1 MGSHR
6 LRVGPFPENETK
18 FPRVQTPGVVFS
30 PDGSRVLSA
39 AGRVALIRSVA
50 GGREPGKG
58 MELESRV
65 QGMAFSPDG
74 RRVVLSG
81 TGGHARGFD
90 AGTGVAVGPLLQLP
104 VERGDDWC
112 GAWFSPDGATVL
124 VASHSGV
131 SVATV
136 WDTVTGGRIAGPV
149 SHPTWLDW
157 CEFSPDGRRFLT
169 ACADGRVRVFDA
181 ATGESV
187 VSPMATQG
195 FIWEAHFDP
204 LGLAVAAASA
214 DYTFNA
220 HPGFLFDALTGRE
233 LRTFAGHWDGV
244 TQMLF
249 SPDGRQI
256 ATGSEDSTVRL
267 WDVATGSGLSSPLR
281 HDGKILRVAYSGD
294 GELIATGS
302 GDGAARVWDAATG
315 DPVTPPLPHGLGV
328 RAVAFSPQ
336 GALSLLTGSDD
347 GRVRVWDIAPVVAG
361 REQLTRRAAILSA
374 SRVERSGRGLP
385 LTPAEFRALQSEDSR
400 PEASH

>member
-1 MGSHR
+1 M
-6 LRVGPFPENETK
+6 LF
-18 FPRVQTPGVVFS
+18 
-30 PDGSRVLSA
+30 
-39 AGRVALIRSVA
+39 RS
-50 GGREPGKG
+50 
-58 MELESRV
+58 
-65 QGMAFSPDG
+65 
-74 RRVVLSG
+74 
-81 TGGHARGFD
+81 
-90 AGTGVAVGPLLQLP
+90 
-104 VERGDDWC
+104 
-112 GAWFSPDGATVL
+112 
-124 VASHSGV
+124 
-131 SVATV
+131 
-136 WDTVTGGRIAGPV
+136 
-149 SHPTWLDW
+149 
-157 CEFSPDGRRFLT
+157 

-361 REQLTRRAAILSA
+361 RTAQREVMPGLTSASSQPRPRPCLRISPSRRAAA
-374 SRVERSGRGLP
+374 TNEAAAVRPGRRRTGANP
-385 LTPAEFRALQSEDSR
+385 NR
-400 PEASH
+400 